1 MRSTSIT
8 IFVVGLVLLTAG
20 CRTNRNLALLE
31 EENRNLE
38 SALFEIEYELE
49 VCREENASLRD
60 SQATGPQE
68 DRSQR
73 PTIFSKKSASAPLDL
88 DKFLPPSVEL
98 GPGVPPSDQIP
109 EKFRPPDEPDTPEL
123 REAEPFNSS
132 SSILP
137 TPALAPPETEPG
149 SVLKARRQ
157 QSASGNSA
165 PGPPLVDNNLVARVT
180 IDSTQTGG
188 LDADGNSGAD
198 GIAAVIQPRGEDG
211 RLLRAAAPVS
221 VVVLD
226 PALPGE
232 SARVARWDFS
242 VDDVAQAFD
251 LRPSAQGLRLEM
263 LWPEKPP
270 INNRLHVF
278 VRYLT
283 ADGRKCESDQVVQL
297 DLPGQPVQGWSAT
310 RSADRESPAVSQTPA
325 DWRQRRQQARTQPQ
339 SPVEA
344 SPNLAP
350 VTEPSPRIASRPS
363 NPQAVPKAVPAASPA
378 RASPSPLSQPAR
390 QLPVWSPER

>member
-8 IFVVGLVLLTAG
+8 IFLVGLVLLSAG
-20 CRTNRNLALLE
+20 CRTKRNLSLLE

-38 SALFEIEYELE
+38 SALFQMEYELE

-60 SQATGPQE
+60 SQATGLQDEPS
-68 DRSQR
+68 RR
-73 PTIFSKKSASAPLDL
+73 PTIFSKKSDSSKRPDSPPLDL
-88 DKFLPPSVEL
+88 NKFAPPSVEL
-98 GPGVPPSDQIP
+98 GPSVSPSDQIP
-109 EKFRPPDEPDTPEL
+109 EKFRPSAEADDTEL
-123 REAEPFNSS
+123 PEAEAFDGSS
-132 SSILP
+132 LILP
-137 TPALAPPETEPG
+137 TPLLAPPKTAP
-149 SVLKARRQ
+149 SSALKAGRQ
-157 QSASGNSA
+157 QSAAVNRA

-180 IDSTQTGG
+180 IDSQQTGG
-188 LDADGNSGAD
+188 LDTDGNAGAD

-232 SARVARWDFS
+232 SARVARWDLS
-242 VDDVAQAFD
+242 VDEVAQAFD
-251 LRPSAQGLRLEM
+251 RSPSAQGLRLEM

-270 INNRLHVF
+270 VNNRLHVF

-310 RSADRESPAVSQTPA
+310 RSADRESPVVSQTPS
-325 DWRQRRQQARTQPQ
+325 DWRQRRQQARIQPPA
-339 SPVEA
+339 PVKP

-350 VTEPSPRIASRPS
+350 APEPSPRMASRP
-363 NPQAVPKAVPAASPA
+363 AVPVASPA
-378 RASPSPLSQPAR
+378 QASPAPPASPAR